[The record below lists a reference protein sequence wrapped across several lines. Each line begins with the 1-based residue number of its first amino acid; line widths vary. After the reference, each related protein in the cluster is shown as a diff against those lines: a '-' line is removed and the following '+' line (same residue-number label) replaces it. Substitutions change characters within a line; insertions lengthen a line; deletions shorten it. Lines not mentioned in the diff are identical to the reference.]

1 MVCSPPLAFSM
12 FNPFAMY
19 IKKRRYRPNVR
30 SACLLITR
38 FFKIFPVKI
47 RTKVI
52 PTFGMH
58 CSGCEETVTNEI
70 MKLEGIKSVKAD
82 HVNKTVTVKYD
93 DKKVTLEQ
101 VKLAIVNAGY
111 KLSES

>member
-1 MVCSPPLAFSM
+1 MKITTILLALFLSITA
-12 FNPFAMY
+12 FAG
-19 IKKRRYRPNVR
+19 NN
-30 SACLLITR
+30 AAE
-38 FFKIFPVKI
+38 KI

-101 VKLAIVNAGY
+101 VKQAIVNAGY

>member
-1 MVCSPPLAFSM
+1 MKILIILLALL
-12 FNPFAMY
+12 
-19 IKKRRYRPNVR
+19 V
-30 SACLLITR
+30 SANIIAGYSDTG
-38 FFKIFPVKI
+38 KI

-58 CSGCEETVTNEI
+58 CQGCEETVTAEI
-70 MKLEGIKSVKAD
+70 MKLDGIKSVKAD
-82 HVNKTVTVKYD
+82 HVKKTVTVKYD

-101 VKLAIVNAGY
+101 VKAAIVNAGY

>member
-1 MVCSPPLAFSM
+1 MKTITILLALFLSISI
-12 FNPFAMY
+12 FAG
-19 IKKRRYRPNVR
+19 NNE
-30 SACLLITR
+30 TE
-38 FFKIFPVKI
+38 KI

-52 PTFGMH
+52 PTYGMH

-101 VKLAIVNAGY
+101 VKQAIVNAGY

>member
-1 MVCSPPLAFSM
+1 MKTITILLALFLTITL
-12 FNPFAMY
+12 FAG
-19 IKKRRYRPNVR
+19 N
-30 SACLLITR
+30 AETQ
-38 FFKIFPVKI
+38 KI

-52 PTFGMH
+52 PTYGMH